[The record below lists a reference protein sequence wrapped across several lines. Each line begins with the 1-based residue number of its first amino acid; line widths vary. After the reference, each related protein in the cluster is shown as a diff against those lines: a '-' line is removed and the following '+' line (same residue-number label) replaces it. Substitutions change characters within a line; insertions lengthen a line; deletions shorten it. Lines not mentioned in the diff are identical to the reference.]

1 MHLSKRFIPFL
12 KIAAVCSVIGAITT
26 ALLIFLPNPV
36 ATDFE
41 SRALLYDNDL
51 HIGRLWILFIHP
63 QVNFIASLGIALLLW
78 KRYPVQIILG
88 IVFLAMW
95 AYTEISQQALL
106 IDALNLT
113 WRPGYVAA
121 ADAASQTTFRTLIEA
136 ASGLSASKYFIVIYG
151 FGIGSLLF
159 GLAFIQEMGRA
170 KAIGWALL
178 FIGFLSLASFSRY
191 YLGFSFLN
199 GIVNWLYEWI
209 YSYLQPLVRVALGWW
224 IWSRI
229 QTCR

>member
-1 MHLSKRFIPFL
+1 MHLSERFIPFL
-12 KIAAVCSVIGAITT
+12 KLAAICSILGAVTT
-26 ALLIFLPNPV
+26 ALLIFLPNPT
-36 ATDFE
+36 APDFE

-51 HIGRLWILFIHP
+51 HISRIWILFVHP
-63 QVNFIASLGIALLLW
+63 QVNFIASLGVALILW
-78 KRYPVQIILG
+78 KKYPLQMMLG

-113 WRPGYVAA
+113 WRPGYVSA
-121 ADAASQTTFRTLIEA
+121 ADEETQSTFRTLIQA

-151 FGIGSLLF
+151 FGIGSLLY
-159 GLAFIQEMGRA
+159 GLALIREVDWA
-170 KAIGWALL
+170 KWIGWALV
-178 FIGFLSLASFSRY
+178 FIGVLSLASFSRY

-199 GIVNWLYEWI
+199 GIVNWSYEWI

-224 IWSRI
+224 IWSVIRKL
-229 QTCR
+229 